1 MLREQLEKY
10 EPCNEQ
16 ENRDKCMMLHIMDIC
31 SDYLFRTNEI
41 AHFTAS
47 AWIVNQDRSKVLLI
61 YHNIYNSW
69 TWTGGHADGE
79 ENLLQTALR
88 EAEEETGLQNLKAVS
103 DDIFS
108 IEIIPV
114 SGHVKRGRYVSSHL
128 HLNVTYLVQADEN
141 EIPRVKEDENSDI
154 GWFEP
159 ERLELLS
166 DEKWMKEI
174 VYAKLQSKLEGR

>member
-1 MLREQLEKY
+1 MLREQIEKY
-10 EPCNEQ
+10 IPFNEQ
-16 ENRDKCMMLHIMDIC
+16 EMRDRQVMLRIMDSC
-31 SDYLFRTNEI
+31 DDYLLRSNET

-47 AWIVNQDRSKVLLI
+47 AWIVNRSRSKVLLI

-88 EAEEETGLQNLKAVS
+88 EVREETGLNSIKPVS
-103 DDIFS
+103 KEIFS

-114 SGHVKRGRYVSSHL
+114 SGHIKSGRYVSSHL

-141 EIPRVKEDENSDI
+141 EIPRIKEDENSDI

-159 ERLELLS
+159 EKLDSLS
-166 DEKWMKEI
+166 DEKWMKEV
-174 VYAKLQSKLEGR
+174 VYAKLQSKLKGE